1 MDFTGLFEMQGMLFT
16 IMILGYIF
24 RKAGMISDEGKS
36 LLTDLVLYVTLPASI
51 IKSFQIEF
59 NHQILVSCIVVIVVA
74 AGIQVG
80 AWLLGM
86 ILYPGFPDERKKVL
100 QYATICSN
108 AGILGNPIAEG
119 IFGSMGL
126 LYASIYTIPQRTF
139 MWSIGLTYFTQAPDM
154 KTLIKKVSTH
164 PCIVSVV
171 IGMLI
176 MVFQIPVQGFLSL
189 TIKNIAGGN
198 TFLAMS
204 LVGTIL
210 AEVPFRSLPEKDTV
224 YYSFIRLFFIPF
236 LVYLACH
243 FAQVDS
249 LVTGVS
255 VVLSGMPSA
264 SVTAVLAANM
274 ERMKCSP
281 PNAWCCLPYFPWLRS
296 SLVPVSGIIENETHY
311 SKYKRL
317 LIE

>member
-1 MDFTGLFEMQGMLFT
+1 MDFSGLFEMQGMLFT

-264 SVTAVLAANM
+264 SVTAVLAAKYGKD
-274 ERMKCSP
+274 EVFATKCVVLSTLLSMVTVP
-281 PNAWCCLPYFPWLRS
+281 LWCLFLA
-296 SLVPVSGIIENETHY
+296 
-311 SKYKRL
+311 
-317 LIE
+317 

>member
-1 MDFTGLFEMQGMLFT
+1 MDFTGLYEMQGMLFT

-59 NHQILVSCIVVIVVA
+59 NHQILVSCMVVIVVA

-176 MVFQIPVQGFLSL
+176 MVFQIPVPGFLSL

-264 SVTAVLAANM
+264 SVTAVLAAKYGKD
-274 ERMKCSP
+274 EVFATKCVVLSTLLSMVTVP
-281 PNAWCCLPYFPWLRS
+281 LWCLFLA
-296 SLVPVSGIIENETHY
+296 
-311 SKYKRL
+311 
-317 LIE
+317 

>member
-264 SVTAVLAANM
+264 SVTAVLAAKYGKD
-274 ERMKCSP
+274 EVFATKCVVLSTLLSMVTVP
-281 PNAWCCLPYFPWLRS
+281 LWCLFLA
-296 SLVPVSGIIENETHY
+296 
-311 SKYKRL
+311 
-317 LIE
+317 

>member
-236 LVYLACH
+236 LVYLAFH

-264 SVTAVLAANM
+264 SVTAVLAAKYGKD
-274 ERMKCSP
+274 EVFATKCVVLSTLLSMVTVP
-281 PNAWCCLPYFPWLRS
+281 LWCLFLA
-296 SLVPVSGIIENETHY
+296 
-311 SKYKRL
+311 
-317 LIE
+317 